1 MIFAFKSS
9 VNYKEQ
15 HLFLAIY
22 RKYYIA
28 KKVNKW
34 DIYIYTYIYYTILL
48 YYSWYLKA
56 VKVSIFM
63 FLKY

>member
-34 DIYIYTYIYYTILL
+34 DIYIYTYIYIILYYYTILGI
-48 YYSWYLKA
+48 SKQLK
-56 VKVSIFM
+56 
-63 FLKY
+63 